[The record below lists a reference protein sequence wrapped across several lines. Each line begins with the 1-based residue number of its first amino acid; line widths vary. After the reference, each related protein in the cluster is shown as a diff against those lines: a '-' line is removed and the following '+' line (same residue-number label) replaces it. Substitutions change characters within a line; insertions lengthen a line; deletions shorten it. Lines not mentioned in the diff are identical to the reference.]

1 MSRANGERVKMQSQD
16 IHRSASVEAFG
27 ATNQRI
33 LIVDDEPNVRLA
45 YRVTLEAEGVAVEQA
60 NGAAQALDKLAN
72 KNFDLAILDLRMPE
86 MDGLDLLEEMRKR
99 GNHTP
104 AVMITAY
111 GDVPSAV
118 RAMKL
123 GAIDFLEK
131 PLTPEALRAITL
143 EVFGRHRATPSTT
156 RPVAQEDTFEAHF
169 SEAKRLI
176 NLQSFGSAWTHLA
189 RALEL
194 GPRSAEALNL
204 AGVLFEMQGDYGR
217 AAKLYGKAIESMPGY
232 TPAQKNMR
240 RLVDLHDSGGSKED
254 IHLGD

>member
-1 MSRANGERVKMQSQD
+1 MRIARIPLNAM
-16 IHRSASVEAFG
+16 
-27 ATNQRI
+27 NQRI

-45 YRVTLEAEGVAVEQA
+45 YRVTLEAEGIGIEQA
-60 NGAAQALDKLAN
+60 NGAGQALDKLS
-72 KNFDLAILDLRMPE
+72 KSPFDLAILDLRMPE
-86 MDGLDLLEEMRKR
+86 MDGLSLLEEMRKR
-99 GNHTP
+99 GHATP
-104 AVMITAY
+104 TVMITAY

-131 PLTPEALRAITL
+131 PLTPEALRTVTSEI
-143 EVFGRHRATPSTT
+143 FGRHRPGV
-156 RPVAQEDTFEAHF
+156 VARHAEEDDFGSHF

-194 GPRSAEALNL
+194 SPGSAEALNL

-232 TPAQKNMR
+232 IPAQKNMR
-240 RLVDLHDSGGSKED
+240 RLVDLHELGSSKEAF
-254 IHLGD
+254 HLGN

>member
-1 MSRANGERVKMQSQD
+1 MKTQSKDVQ
-16 IHRSASVEAFG
+16 RPAGAQSSGSA
-27 ATNQRI
+27 TPQRI

-45 YRVTLEAEGVAVEQA
+45 YRVTLEAEGVDVEQA
-60 NGAAQALDKLAN
+60 NGAAQALNKLAN
-72 KNFDLAILDLRMPE
+72 AHFDLAILDLRMPE

-99 GNHTP
+99 GHNTP
-104 AVMITAY
+104 SVIITAY
-111 GDVPSAV
+111 GDVPGAV

-143 EVFGRHRATPSTT
+143 EVFDRHRATPSAT
-156 RPVAQEDTFEAHF
+156 RPAVEEDTFESHF

-176 NLQSFGSAWTHLA
+176 NRQSFGDAWTHLA

-217 AAKLYGKAIESMPGY
+217 AAKLYGKAIEAMPGY

-240 RLVDLHDSGGSKED
+240 RLVDLHELGASNED
-254 IHLGD
+254 FHLGD